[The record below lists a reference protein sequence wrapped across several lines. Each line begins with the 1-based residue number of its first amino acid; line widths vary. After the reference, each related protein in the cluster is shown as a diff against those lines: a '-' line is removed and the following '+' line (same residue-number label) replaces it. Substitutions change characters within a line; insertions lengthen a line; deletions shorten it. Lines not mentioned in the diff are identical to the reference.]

1 MNGKHNTPKA
11 SARGGGG
18 GGGGGGIKL
27 LHFPLVL
34 TKRLNKTET
43 KYRYAPGTSYLELKP
58 EVKVTVIGKQ

>member
-11 SARGGGG
+11 SARG

-34 TKRLNKTET
+34 TKRLNKTESAVF
-43 KYRYAPGTSYLELKP
+43 YYDIEGSLYF
-58 EVKVTVIGKQ
+58 